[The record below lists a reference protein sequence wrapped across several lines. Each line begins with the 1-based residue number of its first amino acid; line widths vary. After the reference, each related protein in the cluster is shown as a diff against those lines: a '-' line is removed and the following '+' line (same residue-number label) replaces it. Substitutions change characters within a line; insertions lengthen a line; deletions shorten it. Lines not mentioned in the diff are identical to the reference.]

1 MVQEAIKL
9 NVWDVRGNRE
19 FLWYFWF
26 NEKWRQLVK
35 VRCLECW
42 AEKIITKHT
51 FTRNV
56 WCRECKQKEVSE
68 MLRKNATKHWLARNK
83 WHRPLYDIYMWIIG
97 RCNNPNDRAYDR
109 YWGRWIKCEWGNV
122 EEFVRD
128 MWEWYKKGLSIDR
141 IDVNWNYCKENCRWA
156 TQEEQQNNR
165 RDNIYVVIDWI
176 KYNSM
181 QFAEKYK
188 VSKATASHR
197 ICWYLHGRYTLDQI
211 TRYGTKF
218 KKDIEICVDGK
229 VYRSMDLVKILWCH
243 RSTAIR
249 RMNKYN
255 NWKITKEKLFA
266 PKSK

>member
-42 AEKIITKHT
+42 AEKIITKYT

-109 YWGRWIKCEWGNV
+109 YWGRWIKCEWENV

-255 NWKITKEKLFA
+255 KWEINKEKLFA